1 MEHESIELE
10 PHELA
15 SLAGQHGTTEDHV
28 RQLIT
33 ESRSHSRREIE
44 EALELARRTLRQYT
58 AF

>member
-1 MEHESIELE
+1 MEEQAVHLE

-15 SLAGQHGTTEDHV
+15 SLAGRHGTTEDV
-28 RQLIT
+28 VQQLIAD
-33 ESRSHSRREIE
+33 SRSHSRREIE